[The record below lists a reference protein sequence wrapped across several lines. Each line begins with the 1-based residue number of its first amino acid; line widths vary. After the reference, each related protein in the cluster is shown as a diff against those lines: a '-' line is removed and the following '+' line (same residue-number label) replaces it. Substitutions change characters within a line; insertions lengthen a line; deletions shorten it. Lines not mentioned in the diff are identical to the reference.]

1 MYTWIIYDIRKNK
14 IRLKISKLCKQLGLR
29 RVQKS
34 VFLGKAKKSL
44 LKNFKREAHKIIN
57 LRTDVLFIVP
67 MSREEFRRMIQLG
80 SGFDKKILKGPKA
93 VVFI

>member
-14 IRLKISKLCKQLGLR
+14 IRSKISKLCKQLGLR

-34 VFLGKAKKSL
+34 VFLGKTKKSL
-44 LKNFKREAHKIIN
+44 LKNFKKEAYQLIN

-67 MSREEFRRMIQLG
+67 MSMEEYRRMIQLG
-80 SGFDKKILKGPKA
+80 SGFDKKILKGPKTI
-93 VVFI
+93 VFI